1 MSFGH
6 SPWHGESHNHDSA
19 NESCRDLLSGP
30 NGISLRSGECYLG
43 IDTRRAVTAGEV
55 MEKSML
61 EHSMVM
67 RMFSVLISVLFS
79 EQIYLSD

>member
-1 MSFGH
+1 MSWGR
-6 SPWHGESHNHDSA
+6 SSWHGESHKHDSA
-19 NESCRDLLSGP
+19 KESRQDLLSGP

-43 IDTRRAVTAGEV
+43 IDIRRAVTSGEV

-67 RMFSVLISVLFS
+67 KMFSVLIRVLCS

>member
-1 MSFGH
+1 MSWER
-6 SPWHGESHNHDSA
+6 SPWPGESHKGDSA
-19 NESCRDLLSGP
+19 KESRQDLLSGP
-30 NGISLRSGECYLG
+30 NGISLRSGKCYLG
-43 IDTRRAVTAGEV
+43 IDIRRAVTSGEV

-67 RMFSVLISVLFS
+67 KMFSVLIRVLFS